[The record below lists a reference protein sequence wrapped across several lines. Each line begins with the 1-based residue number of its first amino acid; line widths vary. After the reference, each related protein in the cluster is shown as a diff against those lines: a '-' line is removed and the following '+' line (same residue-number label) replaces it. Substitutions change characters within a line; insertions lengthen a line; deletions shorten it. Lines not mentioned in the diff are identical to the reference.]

1 MREFNALR
9 SYPQSEKKVG
19 TRTIY
24 NRIIAS
30 YRGREFFDGDR
41 DFGYGGLNYDGRWA
55 NTAQDIFKD
64 YNLSDRSSVLQ
75 LNCEKGYLL
84 HELAK
89 LGVGKVVGVEPS
101 KYAHR
106 HAMDSVKE
114 HYVPRMGFETGQFD
128 LVIALGVVYT
138 LNLPDA
144 INCLRE
150 IERIGHNGF
159 ITLASYETE
168 QDLSLFRQWSLL
180 GTTILKKDEWKEVM
194 AHAGYT
200 GDYWFVNAETLKI
213 RA

>member
-1 MREFNALR
+1 MREFDALR

-30 YRGREFFDGDR
+30 YRGREFFDGGR
-41 DFGYGGLNYDGRWA
+41 NFGYGGLKYDGRWQPVA
-55 NTAQDIFKD
+55 KD
-64 YNLSDRSSVLQ
+64 MIGDYGLSSSSPVLQ
-75 LNCEKGYLL
+75 LNCEKGFLL
-84 HELAK
+84 HELNK
-89 LGVGKVVGVEPS
+89 LGVTNVVGVEPS
-101 KYAHR
+101 KYARR
-106 HAMDSVKE
+106 HAMDSVMR
-114 HYVPRMGFETGQFD
+114 HYVPKMGFETGQFD
-128 LVIALGVVYT
+128 LVIAIGVVYT
-138 LNLPDA
+138 LSLPDA

-180 GTTILKKDEWKEVM
+180 GTTILKKQEWLEVM

-200 GDYWFVNAETLKI
+200 GDYWFVNAESLKI